1 MNIEQI
7 KTEKGYFIIANV
19 FEAKESRTI
28 LLISSATGVKQS
40 YYKRFSEYVAAT
52 GITVIT
58 FDYSG
63 IGHSLTGSIKE
74 NNNQASDWGKVD
86 LEAMLQYVKEH
97 YPGSKINI
105 MGHSIGGQ
113 LIGLSKSAVD
123 ANKIILV
130 AAQTGYWKFW
140 TGFRRYRMWANWNV
154 VFPALVYTFGY
165 MPSKKLTG
173 MENLPKQVARQW
185 CKWCMDPNYLFGSIP
200 EADLYFNRITAPL
213 TSISIDDDTF
223 APIQNV
229 DWLTEQYSG
238 AAVKRIHLIPGDF
251 DRKSIGHFG
260 VFQEPSRARIW
271 EVLLREIER

>member
-1 MNIEQI
+1 MNMEQI
-7 KTEKGYFIIANV
+7 KTEKGYFITATI
-19 FEAKESRTI
+19 FEAKGSRTI

-63 IGHSLTGSIKE
+63 IGHSLKGSIKE
-74 NNNQASDWGKVD
+74 NNNQASDWGRGD

-123 ANKIILV
+123 ASKIILV

-140 TGFRRYRMWANWNV
+140 TGFRKYRMWANWNIL
-154 VFPALVYTFGY
+154 FPVLVYTFGY
-165 MPSKKLTG
+165 MPSKKLMG

-200 EADLYFNRITAPL
+200 EADLYFKNITVPL

-223 APIQNV
+223 APVQNV

-238 AAVKRIHLIPGDF
+238 AEVKRRHLIPADF
-251 DRKSIGHFG
+251 GMERIGHFG
-260 VFQEPSRARIW
+260 IFQEPSRARIW
-271 EVLLREIER
+271 ELLLREVER

>member
-1 MNIEQI
+1 MEQI
-7 KTEKGYFIIANV
+7 KTEKGYSITATV
-19 FEAKESRTI
+19 FEAKGSRTI

-63 IGHSLTGSIKE
+63 IGHSLTGAIKD
-74 NNNQASDWGKVD
+74 NNNQASDWGKID

-123 ANKIILV
+123 ASKIILV

-140 TGFRRYRMWANWNV
+140 TGFRRYRMWANWNIL
-154 VFPALVYTFGY
+154 FPALVYTFGY
-165 MPSKKLTG
+165 MPSKKLMG
-173 MENLPKQVARQW
+173 MENLPKHVARQW
-185 CKWCMDPNYLFGSIP
+185 CKWCMDPNYLFGSTP

-229 DWLTEQYSG
+229 DWLTGQYSG
-238 AAVKRIHLIPGDF
+238 AAVTRIHLNPGDF

-260 VFQEPSRARIW
+260 IFQEPSRTRIW